1 MKKSEKFISFL
12 ESLKDTSNAPLIDA
26 VYEAFVLTEAS
37 VRGVPMPDVKAP
49 ERRRLQSGSK
59 PLSQEEQ
66 DANSARFK
74 REGSAAKQA
83 GGRASGSMSQIVKY
97 AMTAPLDVEKWMNE
111 TLKPAIKQGKM
122 SMDQQFGTGSAK
134 VGFGQ
139 RIKNMGKAM
148 LGEGTE
154 VDYDDD
160 YEPEIDEDEDNGGF
174 QSNKDA
180 KRQAKQRR
188 CALAESDD
196 SMSMSGYK
204 PDMEMQKLL
213 GIFNTAGITFTIHD
227 GMVQHEFIV
236 DSAEINPD
244 ASDDLDTSIIVYG
257 TRRNTTDK
265 TGRETTDASMPLS
278 RADAIS
284 AISKGYV
291 DIDTREY

>member
-37 VRGVPMPDVKAP
+37 VRGVPMPDVKSP

-122 SMDQQFGTGSAK
+122 SMDQQFGTDSAK

-148 LGEGTE
+148 MGEGVEDLDDDDEDDDDDECGGYQSNKAEKRRAKQRRKALSEGTE
-154 VDYDDD
+154 VDYSDKDSF
-160 YEPEIDEDEDNGGF
+160 EDEDFEEDDEEEEGGF
-174 QSNKDA
+174 QSNKPQ
-180 KRQAKQRR
+180 KREACMRR
-188 CALAESDD
+188 GSLKD
-196 SMSMSGYK
+196 
-204 PDMEMQKLL
+204 
-213 GIFNTAGITFTIHD
+213 
-227 GMVQHEFIV
+227 
-236 DSAEINPD
+236 
-244 ASDDLDTSIIVYG
+244 
-257 TRRNTTDK
+257 
-265 TGRETTDASMPLS
+265 
-278 RADAIS
+278 
-284 AISKGYV
+284 
-291 DIDTREY
+291 